1 MMLRGYLWRSLFK
14 LFILIGLVCETPI
27 KLCIFAWCKLHGC
40 GYTHGEYDQ
49 EDIFNQSIMV

>member
-14 LFILIGLVCETPI
+14 FFISIGLVYETPI

-40 GYTHGEYDQ
+40 GYTHQVSIKQKIY
-49 EDIFNQSIMV
+49 FN

>member
-1 MMLRGYLWRSLFK
+1 MMLRGYLWWSLFK

-40 GYTHGEYDQ
+40 GYTHGEYKA
-49 EDIFNQSIMV
+49 EDIF